1 MRLAA
6 GEIFDMQLTD
16 EQKSKVAQWIADGM
30 KLSEIQSRL
39 GSELEIRLTYMEARM
54 LVDDLKLLPKDPAP
68 EQKPVPADAPAAPP
82 ETAAGDLAP
91 EAGAP
96 APAPTGGVTVA
107 VDTLMRPG
115 AMVSGSVTFSDGQK
129 AAWYL
134 DNMGQLG
141 MVPPFP
147 GYKPAPTDIPQFQML
162 LDKELTR
169 MGL

>member
-1 MRLAA
+1 
-6 GEIFDMQLTD
+6 MQLTE

-30 KLSEIQSRL
+30 KLSEIQARL

-54 LVDDLKLLPKDPAP
+54 LVDDLKLLPKDPVP
-68 EQKPVPADAPAAPP
+68 EEKPVPADAPATPP
-82 ETAAGDLAP
+82 ATTDGAISP
-91 EAGAP
+91 EAGVP

-115 AMVSGSVTFSDGQK
+115 AMVSGRVTFSDGQK

>member
-1 MRLAA
+1 
-6 GEIFDMQLTD
+6 MQLTD
-16 EQKSKVAQWIADGM
+16 EQKTKVAQWIADGM

-54 LVDDLKLLPKDPAP
+54 LVDDLKLLPKDPVP
-68 EQKPVPADAPAAPP
+68 EEKPVPADVPAAP
-82 ETAAGDLAP
+82 TSATAGDLAP
-91 EAGAP
+91 ETAAA

-115 AMVSGSVTFSDGQK
+115 AMVSGSVVFSDGQK

-162 LDKELTR
+162 LDKELTK

>member
-1 MRLAA
+1 
-6 GEIFDMQLTD
+6 MQLTE

-39 GSELEIRLTYMEARM
+39 GSELDIRLTYMEARM
-54 LVDDLKLLPKDPAP
+54 LVDDLKLLPKDPVP
-68 EQKPVPADAPAAPP
+68 EAKPVPADDPAIPG
-82 ETAAGDLAP
+82 AAAD
-91 EAGAP
+91 AGAHEGAAD
-96 APAPTGGVTVA
+96 APVPTGGVTVA

-147 GYKPAPTDIPQFQML
+147 GYKPAPTDVPQFQML
-162 LDKELTR
+162 LDKELTK

>member
-1 MRLAA
+1 
-6 GEIFDMQLTD
+6 MQLTD

-39 GSELEIRLTYMEARM
+39 GSELDIRLTYMETRM
-54 LVDDLKLLPKDPAP
+54 LVDDLKLLPKDPIP
-68 EQKPVPADAPAAPP
+68 EAKPVPADDPAVPG
-82 ETAAGDLAP
+82 AAADA
-91 EAGAP
+91 AGAP
-96 APAPTGGVTVA
+96 EGAAEAPVPTGGVTVA

-147 GYKPAPTDIPQFQML
+147 GYKPAPTDVPQFQML
-162 LDKELTR
+162 LDKELTK

>member
-1 MRLAA
+1 
-6 GEIFDMQLTD
+6 MQLTE

-39 GSELEIRLTYMEARM
+39 GSELDIRLTYMEARM
-54 LVDDLKLLPKDPAP
+54 LVDDLKLLPKDPVP
-68 EQKPVPADAPAAPP
+68 EEKPVPSDVPAVP
-82 ETAAGDLAP
+82 
-91 EAGAP
+91 GAP
-96 APAPTGGVTVA
+96 AEAAVVPEGAAEAPVPTGGVTVG

-134 DNMGQLG
+134 DNTGQLG

>member
-1 MRLAA
+1 
-6 GEIFDMQLTD
+6 MQLTK

-39 GSELEIRLTYMEARM
+39 GSELDIRLTYMEARM
-54 LVDDLKLLPKDPAP
+54 LVDDLKLLPKDPIP
-68 EQKPVPADAPAAPP
+68 EVKPVPADDPAVPSAAAD
-82 ETAAGDLAP
+82 AAGVP
-91 EAGAP
+91 AGATG
-96 APAPTGGVTVA
+96 APVATGGVTVA

-147 GYKPAPTDIPQFQML
+147 GYKPAPTDVPQFQML
-162 LDKELTR
+162 LDKELTK

>member
-1 MRLAA
+1 
-6 GEIFDMQLTD
+6 
-16 EQKSKVAQWIADGM
+16 M

-39 GSELEIRLTYMEARM
+39 GSELDIRLTYMEARM
-54 LVDDLKLLPKDPAP
+54 LVDDLKLLPKDPVP
-68 EQKPVPADAPAAPP
+68 EAKPVPTEDPSAHGAPADDSSAPAGAADAPA
-82 ETAAGDLAP
+82 
-91 EAGAP
+91 P
-96 APAPTGGVTVA
+96 AGGVTVA

-147 GYKPAPTDIPQFQML
+147 GYKPAPADIPKFQML
-162 LDKELTR
+162 LDKELTK

>member
-1 MRLAA
+1 MR
-6 GEIFDMQLTD
+6 LTD
-16 EQKSKVAQWIADGM
+16 EQKSKVAQWIAEGM

-39 GSELEIRLTYMEARM
+39 GSELDIRLTYMEARM
-54 LVDDLKLLPKDPAP
+54 LVDDLKLLPRDPVP
-68 EQKPVPADAPAAPP
+68 EEKPVPAEVPAAPP
-82 ETAAGDLAP
+82 ATTAGDLTP
-91 EAGAP
+91 EAGTP

-129 AAWYL
+129 VAWYL

-162 LDKELTR
+162 LDRELTK